1 LAHSSQ
7 ERAISL
13 FERKNNEVLHV
24 AGYRRRSN
32 CHCGFGIAR
41 RRRRGSL
48 GALDAS
54 QTVGQLQ
61 ARGFDVIVNKVGTAP
76 LDRCVVNAVRPGHTF
91 SRMDSGVPGAMD
103 DIVTTV
109 TAMTVFVDVA
119 C

>member
-1 LAHSSQ
+1 MKSFMLPVIAGGALAI
-7 ERAISL
+7 AAL
-13 FERKNNEVLHV
+13 GL
-24 AGYRRRSN
+24 AGAAGAAPS
-32 CHCGFGIAR
+32 
-41 RRRRGSL
+41 

-76 LDRCVVNAVRPGHTF
+76 LDRCVVSAVRPGHTF
-91 SRMDSGVPGAMD
+91 SRMDSGSPGAMD